1 MSYEDQDFIMRQIK
15 SYAKGIG
22 VLLDISSL
30 KELLKLEF
38 SIDDADALSDREIE
52 SIIYTA
58 RIENYI
64 NRRLLSEVE
73 LEKMLGLSTEQLNRL
88 TNTTET
94 ASEEELDRLKK
105 LIEDEQY
112 WLNPVEETDY
122 KD

>member
-15 SYAKGIG
+15 GYAKGIG

-38 SIDDADALSDREIE
+38 SIDETLSDREIE

-58 RIENYI
+58 RVENYI
-64 NRRLLSEVE
+64 NRRLLSEEE
-73 LEKMLGLSTEQLNRL
+73 LEKMLGLPPEQLNRL
-88 TNTTET
+88 TSTTET
-94 ASEEELDRLKK
+94 ASEEELDKLKK

-112 WLNPVEETDY
+112 WLYPDKETNS